1 MPDPVLQIDAAVKRF
16 GAVTAVDGV
25 SLEVAGDEFFAL
37 LGPSGSGKTTL
48 LRIIAGLE
56 TPDRGRV
63 LIGGQ
68 DVTRLAPYSRGIGM
82 VFQDFLLFPHK
93 TVAENIVF
101 PLKMKRLSAD
111 EQRRQLAWV
120 AGLVRLEGFEERYP
134 HQLSGGQK
142 QRVSLARGLVAR
154 PSLLLLDEP
163 LANLDRELRKEMEVE
178 VRRFQVELGIPF
190 IYVTHN
196 QEEALTM
203 SDRIA
208 VMDRGRIEQEGRKLE
223 VYANP
228 ATRFVAGFVGSSN
241 LLAGRLSEVSGPM
254 ARLDWDGLQVVVPR
268 PDGAEAGDP
277 VELYVKSERIAIA
290 PASADE
296 TAGVPNRLEGRLR
309 DIIFKG
315 QYADYLVA
323 LDNGAELVVSDA
335 PEIAGVAR
343 RGAVTVTWPPAAGHA
358 FLAEAGSTQSHE
370 AVSQRAEPKGKA

>member
-56 TPDRGRV
+56 TPDLGRV

-68 DVTRLAPYSRGIGM
+68 DVTKLAPYSRNIGM

-101 PLKMKRLSAD
+101 PLKMKGLPA
-111 EQRRQLAWV
+111 EEKARQLAWV
-120 AGLVRLEGFEERYP
+120 TGLVRLEGFEERYP

-208 VMDRGRIEQEGRKLE
+208 VMDRG
-223 VYANP
+223 
-228 ATRFVAGFVGSSN
+228 
-241 LLAGRLSEVSGPM
+241 
-254 ARLDWDGLQVVVPR
+254 
-268 PDGAEAGDP
+268 
-277 VELYVKSERIAIA
+277 
-290 PASADE
+290 
-296 TAGVPNRLEGRLR
+296 
-309 DIIFKG
+309 
-315 QYADYLVA
+315 
-323 LDNGAELVVSDA
+323 
-335 PEIAGVAR
+335 
-343 RGAVTVTWPPAAGHA
+343 
-358 FLAEAGSTQSHE
+358 
-370 AVSQRAEPKGKA
+370 